1 MRKTWFITGSSRGL
15 GRNIT
20 EAVLKRGD
28 NVAATARNPQQLEA
42 FINQYPDQI
51 ITLPVDVTDK
61 AQIDKAAKDTIE
73 KFGRIDVLV
82 NNAGVGITG
91 AIEEFSD
98 EQMNSQLQINLNG
111 PIDVTRVILP
121 YMRKQRSGSIFNI
134 SSVGGRVGSAGFSMY
149 QAAKFGLQG
158 FTEVL
163 AQEVAHL
170 GIKVTSIE
178 PGGIRTDW
186 AAASMTYAE
195 PIEDYK
201 NILQPLKDYLKTI
214 IPMGDPDKA
223 AQVIMDLAE
232 HPEPPV
238 HLLLGSDA
246 VTILEAV
253 ETQRKTELEKWKSV
267 SISTDFDDVE
277 NPWLSEERRQ
287 DILKV
292 KNNQ

>member
-1 MRKTWFITGSSRGL
+1 MKKTWFVTGSSRGL
-15 GRNIT
+15 GRSIVA
-20 EAVLKRGD
+20 AVLAKGD
-28 NVAATARNPQQLEA
+28 NIAATARNPKQLEE
-42 FINQYPDQI
+42 FGTQYPGQI
-51 ITLPVDVTDK
+51 IALPVDVTNRE
-61 AQIDKAAKDTIE
+61 QIDKAVKDTIE

-98 EQMNSQLQINLNG
+98 EQMDSQLRINLNG
-111 PIDVTRVILP
+111 PIDVTRTVLP
-121 YMRKQRSGSIFNI
+121 YMRKQGSGSIFNV

-186 AAASMTYAE
+186 GGASMTYAT
-195 PIEDYK
+195 PIDDYK
-201 NILQPLKDYLKTI
+201 KVLQPLKDYLKTI
-214 IPMGDPDKA
+214 IPIGNPDKA
-223 AQVIMDLAE
+223 AQVIIDLVD

-246 VTILEAV
+246 VSILEAV
-253 ETQRKTELEKWKSV
+253 DQQRKKELEKWKPV
-267 SISTDFDDVE
+267 SASTDFDDVE
-277 NPWLSEERRQ
+277 NPWASEETKKN
-287 DILKV
+287 ILSMK
-292 KNNQ
+292 

>member
-1 MRKTWFITGSSRGL
+1 MKKTWFITGSSRGL
-15 GRNIT
+15 GRSIT
-20 EAVLKRGD
+20 AAVLAKGD
-28 NVAATARNPQQLEA
+28 NVAATARNPKQLEE
-42 FINQYPDQI
+42 FVGQYPDQI
-51 ITLPVDVTDK
+51 IALPLDVTDREQVDQ
-61 AQIDKAAKDTIE
+61 AVKDTIE

-98 EQMNSQLQINLNG
+98 EQMDSQLHINLNG
-111 PIDVTRVILP
+111 PIDVTRAVLP
-121 YMRKQRSGSIFNI
+121 YMRKQRSGSIFNV

-186 AAASMTYAE
+186 GGASMTYADA
-195 PIEDYK
+195 IDDYIK
-201 NILQPLKDYLKTI
+201 VLQPLKDYIKTI
-214 IPMGDPDKA
+214 TPLGNPDKV
-223 AQVIMDLAE
+223 AQVIMDLVE
-232 HPEPPV
+232 HPEPPI
-238 HLLLGSDA
+238 HLLIGSDA
-246 VTILEAV
+246 VSILEAV
-253 ETQRKTELEKWKSV
+253 DERRKAELEKWKPV

-277 NPWLSEERRQ
+277 NPWASEETKRN
-287 DILKV
+287 ILSMK
-292 KNNQ
+292 

>member
-1 MRKTWFITGSSRGL
+1 MAKTWFITGSSRGL
-15 GRNIT
+15 GRSIT
-20 EAVLKRGD
+20 GAVLAKGD

-42 FINQYPDQI
+42 FVNQYPDQI
-51 ITLPVDVTDK
+51 IALPLDVTNK
-61 AQIDKAAKDTIE
+61 VQIDKAVKETIE

-91 AIEEFSD
+91 AIEEFSN
-98 EQMNSQLQINLNG
+98 EQMESQLQINLNG
-111 PIDVTRVILP
+111 PIDVTRAVLS
-121 YMRKQRSGSIFNI
+121 YMRKQRSGSIFNV

-186 AAASMTYAE
+186 AVASMTYAE
-195 PIEDYK
+195 PIDDYK

-214 IPMGDPDKA
+214 KPMGNPDKA
-223 AQVIMDLAE
+223 AQVIIELIE

-246 VTILEAV
+246 VTILESV
-253 ETQRKTELEKWKSV
+253 EIKRKAELEKWKHI
-267 SISTDFDDVE
+267 SISTDFGDVE
-277 NPWLSEERRQ
+277 NPWASEETKKQ
-287 DILKV
+287 ILGIK
-292 KNNQ
+292 

>member
-1 MRKTWFITGSSRGL
+1 MKKTWFITGSSRGL
-15 GRNIT
+15 GRSIT
-20 EAVLKRGD
+20 AVVLAKGD
-28 NVAATARNPQQLEA
+28 NIAATARNPKQLEELVT
-42 FINQYPDQI
+42 QYPGQI
-51 ITLPVDVTDK
+51 IALPVDVTNRE
-61 AQIDKAAKDTIE
+61 QIDKAIKDTIE

-91 AIEEFSD
+91 AIEEFSN
-98 EQMNSQLQINLNG
+98 EQMDSQLHINLNG
-111 PIDVTRVILP
+111 PIDVTRAVLP
-121 YMRKQRSGSIFNI
+121 YMRKQRSGSILNV

-163 AQEVAHL
+163 SKEVAAF

-178 PGGIRTDW
+178 PGGLRTDW
-186 AAASMTYAE
+186 ASNSMTYAK
-195 PIEDYK
+195 PIDDYK
-201 NILQPLKDYLKTI
+201 NILQSLKDYLKDI
-214 IPMGDPDKA
+214 IPLGNPDKA
-223 AQVIMDLAE
+223 AQVIIDLVE

-238 HLLLGSDA
+238 HLVLGSDA
-246 VTILEAV
+246 VAILEVVDAD
-253 ETQRKTELEKWKSV
+253 RKAEFEKWKPI

-292 KNNQ
+292 K

>member
-15 GRNIT
+15 GRSIT
-20 EAVLKRGD
+20 AAVLAKGD
-28 NVAATARNPQQLEA
+28 NIAATARNPKQLEE
-42 FINQYPDQI
+42 FVTQYPDQI
-51 ITLPVDVTDK
+51 IALPVDVTSREQINK
-61 AQIDKAAKDTIE
+61 AVKDTIE

-91 AIEEFSD
+91 AIEEFSN
-98 EQMNSQLQINLNG
+98 EQMDSQLHINLNG
-111 PIDVTRVILP
+111 PIDVVRAVLP
-121 YMRKQRSGSIFNI
+121 YMRKQGSGSIFNV

-163 AQEVAHL
+163 SKEVAHL

-186 AAASMTYAE
+186 ATNSMTYAE
-195 PIEDYK
+195 PIDDYK
-201 NILQPLKDYLKTI
+201 NILQSLKDYIKTI
-214 IPMGDPDKA
+214 IPLGNPDKA
-223 AQVIMDLAE
+223 AQVIIDLVE
-232 HPEPPV
+232 HTEPPV

-246 VTILEAV
+246 VAILEVVDAD
-253 ETQRKTELEKWKSV
+253 RKAEFEKWKPV

-287 DILKV
+287 NILRV
-292 KNNQ
+292 K

>member
-1 MRKTWFITGSSRGL
+1 MAEALRQPYWLKVI
-15 GRNIT
+15 NI
-20 EAVLKRGD
+20 
-28 NVAATARNPQQLEA
+28 AATARNPKQLEE
-42 FINQYPDQI
+42 FVTQYPDQI
-51 ITLPVDVTDK
+51 IALPVDVTSREQINK
-61 AQIDKAAKDTIE
+61 AVKDTIE

-91 AIEEFSD
+91 AIEEFSN
-98 EQMNSQLQINLNG
+98 EQMDSQLHINLNG
-111 PIDVTRVILP
+111 PIDVVRAVLP
-121 YMRKQRSGSIFNI
+121 YMRKQGSGSIFNV

-163 AQEVAHL
+163 SKEVAHL

-186 AAASMTYAE
+186 ATNSMTYAE
-195 PIEDYK
+195 PIDDYK
-201 NILQPLKDYLKTI
+201 NILQSLKDYIKTI
-214 IPMGDPDKA
+214 VPLGNPDKA
-223 AQVIMDLAE
+223 AQVIIDLVE

-246 VTILEAV
+246 VAILEVVDAD
-253 ETQRKTELEKWKSV
+253 RKAEFEKWKPV

-287 DILKV
+287 NILRV
-292 KNNQ
+292 K

>member
-1 MRKTWFITGSSRGL
+1 MKKTWFITGSSRGL
-15 GRNIT
+15 GRSIT
-20 EAVLKRGD
+20 AAVLAKGD
-28 NVAATARNPQQLEA
+28 NIAATARNPKQLEE
-42 FINQYPDQI
+42 FVTQYPGQI
-51 ITLPVDVTDK
+51 IALPVDVTNRE
-61 AQIDKAAKDTIE
+61 QIDKAVKDTIE

-91 AIEEFSD
+91 AIEEFSN
-98 EQMNSQLQINLNG
+98 EQMDSQLHINLNG
-111 PIDVTRVILP
+111 PIDVTRTVLP
-121 YMRKQRSGSIFNI
+121 YMRKQGSGSIFNV

-186 AAASMTYAE
+186 GGASMTYAE
-195 PIEDYK
+195 PIDDYK
-201 NILQPLKDYLKTI
+201 EVLQPLKDYLKTI
-214 IPMGDPDKA
+214 IPLGNPDKA
-223 AQVIMDLAE
+223 AQVIIDLVD

-246 VTILEAV
+246 VSILEAV
-253 ETQRKTELEKWKSV
+253 DQQRKKELEKWKPV
-267 SISTDFDDVE
+267 STSTDFDDVE
-277 NPWLSEERRQ
+277 NPWASEETKKN
-287 DILKV
+287 ILSNV
-292 KNNQ
+292 V